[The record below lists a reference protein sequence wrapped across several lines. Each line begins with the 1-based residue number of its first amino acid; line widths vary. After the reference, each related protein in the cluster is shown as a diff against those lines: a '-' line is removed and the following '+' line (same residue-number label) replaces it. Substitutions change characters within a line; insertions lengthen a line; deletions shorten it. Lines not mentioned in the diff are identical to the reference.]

1 MNTDQAELQVDAYD
15 DIQQAKL
22 AADQQQLF
30 DPVSRS
36 TCASLDASCDFL
48 PISSE
53 TLQPDWLDSHMNHNQ
68 HRGHISPISTLGRST
83 VSTSI
88 TALPKSSSNAH
99 A

>member
-53 TLQPDWLDSHMNHNQ
+53 TFQFDWLNSRMIHNQ
-68 HRGHISPISTLGRST
+68 HQGHISPISTLERST
-83 VSTSI
+83 TSLSI
-88 TALPKSSSNAH
+88 HAIIKSSLDSH